1 MSAERRFTKEKVL
14 EQVAED
20 LHRKGV
26 VLVEQGHKG
35 ASEALFT
42 LAKEISDASKPTAT
56 YTERIIGAVIPSSPR
71 FPDLKVTHKSNN
83 LSRSRRS

>member
-1 MSAERRFTKEKVL
+1 MSAENKLTKEKVL
-14 EQVAED
+14 EQVAVD

-26 VLVEQGHKG
+26 VLVEQGHAG

-42 LAKEISDASKPTAT
+42 LAKDISDTIKPTAT
-56 YTERIIGAVIPSSPR
+56 YTERIFGVIRSTLR
-71 FPDLKVTHKSNN
+71 FPDLKVTQKSNN

>member
-56 YTERIIGAVIPSSPR
+56 YTEKIIGVIPSSPR